1 YFGLFV
7 SAAISAVGFWVLS
20 ASTMSAI
27 ALPKAMAD
35 AGVTAN
41 SIGLCTI
48 LGIAVTAL
56 LVVITEYYTSTKF
69 PPVASIAKAST
80 TGHGTN
86 VIQGLA
92 VGMKATAAP
101 VLVIAAAIG
110 SAHMLAGIY
119 GVAAAAFAMLSMTGV
134 VIAID
139 AFGPITDN
147 AGGIAEMAHM
157 PKEVRNITDPLDA
170 VGNTTKAV
178 TKGYAIGSAGLAAVG
193 LFDAYIADLGDH
205 NPGKA
210 LAFELSNH
218 LVIIG
223 LILGGMLPFVFS
235 ARSMEAV
242 GKAAGGVGD
251 EGRRQCR

>member
-1 YFGLFV
+1 
-7 SAAISAVGFWVLS
+7 
-20 ASTMSAI
+20 
-27 ALPKAMAD
+27 AD

-69 PPVASIAKAST
+69 PPVASIARAST

-119 GVAAAAFAMLSMTGV
+119 GIAAAAVAMLSVTGAV
-134 VIAID
+134 NAVRALP
-139 AFGPITDN
+139 ATTDT
-147 AGGIAEMAHM
+147 AGRLA
-157 PKEVRNITDPLDA
+157 
-170 VGNTTKAV
+170 
-178 TKGYAIGSAGLAAVG
+178 GSA
-193 LFDAYIADLGDH
+193 
-205 NPGKA
+205 
-210 LAFELSNH
+210 
-218 LVIIG
+218 
-223 LILGGMLPFVFS
+223 
-235 ARSMEAV
+235 
-242 GKAAGGVGD
+242 
-251 EGRRQCR
+251 